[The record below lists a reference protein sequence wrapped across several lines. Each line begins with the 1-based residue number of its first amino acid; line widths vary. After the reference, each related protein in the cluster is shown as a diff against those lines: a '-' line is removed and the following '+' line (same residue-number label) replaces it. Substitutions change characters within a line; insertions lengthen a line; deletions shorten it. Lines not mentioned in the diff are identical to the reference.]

1 MEKEQLAME
10 ERSGVSSD
18 TGTNTFP
25 AREQDAIYQN
35 GKIVARVAEPEVDLD
50 SKEVRFGEI
59 YDSDH
64 LLIPEE
70 CEFQNYR
77 IIIQRIVFATKIDTR
92 AGRQGRV
99 LRGCVADILGY
110 RHE

>member
-1 MEKEQLAME
+1 VSE
-10 ERSGVSSD
+10 ESGVHTSRKSKHND
-18 TGTNTFP
+18 SRASL
-25 AREQDAIYQN
+25 AREQDALYQN
-35 GKIVARVAEPEVDLD
+35 GKLVGRVVESEVDLEA
-50 SKEVRFGEI
+50 KEVRFGEI

-77 IIIQRIVFATKIDTR
+77 IIIQRILYASRVDKHSH
-92 AGRQGRV
+92 RQGRV

-110 RHE
+110 REQ

>member
-1 MEKEQLAME
+1 MSEKSAVGTHGEAKQNDANA
-10 ERSGVSSD
+10 SS
-18 TGTNTFP
+18 

-35 GKIVARVAEPEVDLD
+35 GNLVGRVVDPEVDWEA
-50 SKEVRFGEI
+50 KEVRFGEV

-77 IIIQRIVFATKIDTR
+77 IIIQRIGYASKVENRSDRT
-92 AGRQGRV
+92 GRV
-99 LRGCVADILGY
+99 LRGCVADILG
-110 RHE
+110 RREQ